1 MSHLKERKEKNCLN
15 CNAVVQGRYCHICG
29 QENIEPKESAWHLV
43 SHFFQDITHFDGKFF
58 NSLRYLI
65 FRPGF
70 LSREYMVGRRA
81 SHLNPIRMYVFTSAF
96 FFLIFFSLFKFN
108 PEKNIST
115 TVDNGVTKAT
125 VEALRQMDAKTYKDF
140 VAEVVKNDSSMQ
152 FAYDSAKYFHYLD
165 SISRSGKGGF
175 RFTPSNYK
183 TRAAYDTAL
192 ARGIKKHNWLE
203 RQLVHR
209 QFELNEKY
217 RGDNRAMFSAIMDK
231 LMHSLPQILFITL
244 PLFALLLK
252 ILYIRRSQYYYVNHA
267 IFTIHL
273 FVFVFIAM
281 LVTFGIAKLQ
291 DSLHWSWLSYL
302 NGLISILIFVY
313 NYKAMRNFYQQ
324 GRAKTITKFLLLH
337 LVNLFVVMIL
347 FVAFFMLSLFK
358 V

>member
-1 MSHLKERKEKNCLN
+1 M
-15 CNAVVQGRYCHICG
+15 QGRYCHICG
-29 QENIEPKESAWHLV
+29 QENIEPRESAWHLV

-58 NSLRYLI
+58 SSLRYLI

-70 LSREYMVGRRA
+70 LSREYMAGRRA

-96 FFLIFFSLFKFN
+96 FFLIFFSLFRFN
-108 PEKNIST
+108 PEKAVNT

-125 VEALRQMDAKTYKDF
+125 TEALRQMDAKDYKAF
-140 VAEVVKNDSSMQ
+140 VDVLVKNDSTLQ
-152 FAYDSAKYFHYLD
+152 FAYDSAKYFRYLD
-165 SISRSGKGGF
+165 SIAGKTSGGF
-175 RFTPSNYK
+175 RFTPTRYK
-183 TRAAYDTAL
+183 TRAEYDTAL
-192 ARGIKKHNWLE
+192 ARGIKKHNWVE

-217 RGDNRAMFSAIMDK
+217 HGDNRAMFSAIIER
-231 LMHSLPQILFITL
+231 LMHSLPQLLFISL

-252 ILYIRRSQYYYVNHA
+252 LLYIRRKQYYYVNHA

-281 LVTFGIAKLQ
+281 LVTFGIGKLE
-291 DSLHWSWLSYL
+291 DSLHWGWLSYL
-302 NGLISILIFVY
+302 NGAISILIFIY

-324 GRAKTITKFLLLH
+324 GRAKTIAKFLLLH
-337 LVNLFVVMIL
+337 LVNLFIVIML
-347 FVAFFMLSLFK
+347 FFVFFMVSLFK